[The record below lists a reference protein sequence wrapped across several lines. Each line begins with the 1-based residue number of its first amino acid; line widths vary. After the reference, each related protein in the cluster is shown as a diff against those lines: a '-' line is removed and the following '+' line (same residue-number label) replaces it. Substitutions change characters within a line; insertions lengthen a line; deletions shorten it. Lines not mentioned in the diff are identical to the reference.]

1 MTEDDQDLLER
12 IEAII
17 ANAWDD
23 DEHETLSEARDRIE
37 AQAAEIERLRKA
49 GAKMSGYAGH
59 DDDCQIMMKGV
70 WGDKTPC
77 DCGYEDAWKALRDA
91 LGETE

>member
-12 IEAII
+12 LEAII

-37 AQAAEIERLRKA
+37 AQAAENERLR
-49 GAKMSGYAGH
+49 
-59 DDDCQIMMKGV
+59 
-70 WGDKTPC
+70 
-77 DCGYEDAWKALRDA
+77 EA
-91 LGETE
+91 LGEVSVLWRRHKYSGDFDLWLNSHIRAALRETK